1 MPFPAIDL
9 VLYSLVLIGA
19 FAVRGAAGFG
29 AGLVAVP
36 LLALFLPVTTAIAV
50 ASILTTL
57 AALGQISR
65 LWRQIAWGEFFLM
78 SFYTAV
84 GIAVGFYCIRL
95 INEAMLRRALG
106 VFLILYSIYALYTGG
121 NAPVVGVR
129 WRSALAAC
137 AGSAGGFL
145 AALFGGGVGPIYV
158 TYFNSIGLSRDAFRV
173 TMSTTMLIGGAAR
186 IAGYA
191 SYGFYRGS
199 AAALVA
205 IGVPLVVTGSWLGD
219 RIAHNVNPRVFG
231 ALIGILVLL
240 SGVALL
246 LK

>member
-1 MPFPAIDL
+1 VPFPAVDL
-9 VLYSLVLIGA
+9 VFYSLVLIGA

-36 LLALFLPVTTAIAV
+36 LLALFLPVTTTVSV
-50 ASILTTL
+50 ATVLTTL

-65 LWRQIAWGEFFLM
+65 RWRQIAWGEFCLM

-84 GIAVGFYCIRL
+84 GIAFGFYFLKLC
-95 INEAMLRRALG
+95 NETTLRHALG

-121 NAPVVGVR
+121 SAPVITAR
-129 WRSALAAC
+129 WRRMLAAC
-137 AGSAGGFL
+137 TGSAGGFL
-145 AALFGGGVGPIYV
+145 AAVFGGGVGPIYV
-158 TYFNSIGLSRDAFRV
+158 TYFNSIGLSRDVFRV
-173 TMSTTMLIGGAAR
+173 TMSTTMLVGGAAR

-191 SYGFYRGS
+191 SYGFYRGP
-199 AAALVA
+199 AATLVA
-205 IGVPLVVTGSWLGD
+205 IGVPLVVMGSWLGD

-231 ALIGILVLL
+231 ALIGLLVLM
-240 SGVALL
+240 SGIVLL

>member
-1 MPFPAIDL
+1 MPLPVVDL
-9 VLYSLVLIGA
+9 VYYSVVLIGA

-36 LLALFLPVTTAIAV
+36 LLALFLPVTTTVAV
-50 ASILTTL
+50 ATVLTTL

-65 LWRQIAWGEFFLM
+65 LWRQIAWAEFLLL

-84 GIAVGFYCIRL
+84 GIALGFYFLKLC
-95 INEAMLRRALG
+95 NETTLRHALG

-121 NAPVVGVR
+121 SAPVITAR
-129 WRSALAAC
+129 WRGMLAAC
-137 AGSAGGFL
+137 TGSAGGFL
-145 AALFGGGVGPIYV
+145 AAVFGGGVGPIYV
-158 TYFNSIGLSRDAFRV
+158 AYFNSLGMSRDVFRV
-173 TMSTTMLIGGAAR
+173 TMSTTMLVGGAVR

-191 SYGFYRGS
+191 GYGFYRGS

-205 IGVPLVVTGSWLGD
+205 IGVPLVVIGAWLGD
-219 RIAHNVNPRVFG
+219 RIAHNVNPRIFG
-231 ALIGILVLL
+231 AIVGGLVLL
-240 SGVALL
+240 SGIALL